1 MASVPIYAG
10 SSSFFPGDTPF
21 GFYDY
26 DYQFQSDADK
36 VVDFCVTRLGYPIE
50 DVELQAKQIYT
61 CFEEAVTE
69 YSNQLN
75 QFAIRDNLLMLQGSP
90 TSSNLTGRPINPTLS
105 RIISIAKNYGT
116 EAGSGGYITWKS
128 ASLAVTQSK
137 QVYAMTDFTF
147 EDPNDIAKTIELKKV
162 FHTNPPAITRY
173 FDPFVGTG
181 LGSQTML
188 EGFGWGGY
196 SPGVSFMMMPMYADL
211 LRLQAIEFNDLIRRS
226 GYSFEVSG
234 DKLRLFPVPEN
245 NFKVFV
251 QYITVEERN
260 ASVLQN
266 NTAGTVGDFSNVPYH
281 RHEYK
286 FINPTGRQWIL
297 RYTLALSKEI
307 LGNIRNKYSSIPIPG
322 SEITLNGA
330 DLVAQGQ
337 QEKDALITEIRE
349 NLTDMSRQTQLEKQV
364 AEDEALQTR
373 LGKMP
378 LSVYIGALIP
388 FVLSLIC
395 LL

>member
-1 MASVPIYAG
+1 MASIPIYAG

-26 DYQFQSDADK
+26 DYQFQLDADK
-36 VVDFCVTRLGYPIE
+36 VVDFCATRLGYPIE
-50 DVELQAKQIYT
+50 DIEVQPKQIYT

-75 QFAIRDNLLMLQGSP
+75 QFSIRDNLLTLQGSP
-90 TSSNLTGRPINPTLS
+90 TSSLLTGMPINPTLG
-105 RIISIAKNYGT
+105 RMISIAKNYGT
-116 EAGSGGYITWKS
+116 EAGSGGYITYKS
-128 ASLAVTQSK
+128 ASIAVSTNK
-137 QVYAMTDFTF
+137 QVYSLSDFTF
-147 EDPNDIAKTIELKKV
+147 ENPSDVNKTIELKKV
-162 FHTNPPAITRY
+162 FHTNPPAIVRY

-234 DKLRLFPVPEN
+234 DKIRIFPIPEYEFNLFVH
-245 NFKVFV
+245 
-251 QYITVEERN
+251 YITVEERN
-260 ASVLQN
+260 AAVYQN
-266 NTAGTVGDFSNVPYH
+266 SLVGTVGDFSNVPYQ

-286 FINPTGRQWIL
+286 FINPTGKQWIL
-297 RYTLALSKEI
+297 KYTLALVKEI

-337 QEKDALITEIRE
+337 QEREELVTQMRE
-349 NLTDMSRQTQLEKQV
+349 NLEAVSRQAQLEKHSAEAESLQTQLSKV
-364 AEDEALQTR
+364 
-373 LGKMP
+373 P
-378 LSVYIGALIP
+378 LVIYIG
-388 FVLSLIC
+388 
-395 LL
+395 